1 MIEYSQQSDWIWSNF
16 AGDQN
21 DDNDDDEIESD

>member
-21 DDNDDDEIESD
+21 DDNDDEIESD

>member
-1 MIEYSQQSDWIWSNF
+1 MTEYFRQSDWIWSNF

-21 DDNDDDEIESD
+21 DNDDDEIESD